1 MAKFSGAVME
11 AKPQTGDDGTRALL
25 RAGIGILAAGLIA
38 AVLAATVFG
47 PIGIHGPHNNG
58 GWLSLMAAM
67 MCLPFGLML
76 FALGF
81 AKWLRNRR
89 MRRQPPNS

>member
-1 MAKFSGAVME
+1 MERRIDSQIDEGGA
-11 AKPQTGDDGTRALL
+11 RALL
-25 RAGIGILAAGLIA
+25 QAGGGTLVAGVIAAILAL
-38 AVLAATVFG
+38 TVFG

-76 FALGF
+76 FVLGF
-81 AKWLRNRR
+81 AKWRRNRR
-89 MRRQPPNS
+89 LRRIGG

>member
-1 MAKFSGAVME
+1 MDDKAAI
-11 AKPQTGDDGTRALL
+11 QRGDDGTRALL
-25 RAGIGILAAGLIA
+25 RAGISILAAGCVA
-38 AVLAATVFG
+38 AILTVTVFG
-47 PIGIHGPHNNG
+47 PIGIHGPHSNG
-58 GWLSLMAAM
+58 GWLALMAAM

-89 MRRQPPNS
+89 LRRQPNS

>member
-1 MAKFSGAVME
+1 ME
-11 AKPQTGDDGTRALL
+11 GIVANPGGKIEPSDDGTRALL
-25 RAGIGILAAGLIA
+25 RTGLWTLAIGVVA
-38 AVLAATVFG
+38 AVLSATVFG
-47 PIGIHGPHNNG
+47 GISRQGPHTNA

-76 FALGF
+76 FGLGF

-89 MRRQPPNS
+89 LRRRG

>member
-1 MAKFSGAVME
+1 VGAIVLNPAGNTE
-11 AKPQTGDDGTRALL
+11 PGDDGTRALL
-25 RAGIGILAAGLIA
+25 RTGLWMLAAGAVA
-38 AVLAATVFG
+38 ALLAATVFG
-47 PIGIHGPHNNG
+47 GISRQGPHTNA

-76 FALGF
+76 FGLGF

-89 MRRQPPNS
+89 LRRQG